1 MCRALC
7 EASENLSI
15 TLNYSSESQGRD
27 EMTSISLSV
36 IEFYEEEAGG
46 KGASLGGRQA
56 GWLWS
61 VVLWPLTALFTVPW
75 HLVKVGKGLWR
86 EGHPEAIQR
95 PTRIAR

>member
-7 EASENLSI
+7 EASENLGI
-15 TLNYSSESQGRD
+15 TLNYSSESQGMD

-56 GWLWS
+56 G
-61 VVLWPLTALFTVPW
+61 
-75 HLVKVGKGLWR
+75 
-86 EGHPEAIQR
+86 
-95 PTRIAR
+95 